1 MKKIILSAIL
11 ILLVFPL
18 FSDPVWTNTSASGVM
33 EAYKELPPSA
43 MMKFDINL
51 SNSKQSSIFG
61 SSLSDRLSDSDFSSD
76 KWANALTVTVDSN
89 RRNPISVSIWFS
101 PFISTA
107 ETGNKKVS
115 ATWTKETTSTNT
127 IDHDTVTDEETGE
140 TYDRYFMDDTGLCYR
155 YSMDITLKN
164 NSGGNITSATA
175 STTAGASLNLK
186 FTPKAESNRRSGNG
200 WAGNWKTV
208 QNIPTLES
216 GVLPGIV
223 EDSEAAIHATAVFS
237 MTIGTSYSDLLPN
250 TRYTSTV
257 RITIQGD

>member
-1 MKKIILSAIL
+1 MKKIIILPIL
-11 ILLVFPL
+11 ILLMFPL
-18 FSDPVWTNTSASGVM
+18 FSDPTWTSTTAGGVM

-43 MMKFDINL
+43 MMKFDITL

-61 SSLSDRLSDSDFSSD
+61 SSMSDRIIDSDLSSD

-89 RRNPISVSIWFS
+89 RRSPISVNIWFS

-115 ATWTKETTSTNT
+115 ATWTLESTSSTQ
-127 IDHDTVTDEETGE
+127 IDHDTATDEETGE
-140 TYDRYFMDDTGLCYR
+140 TYDRFFSDETGLCYR
-155 YSMDITLKN
+155 YSMSISLKN
-164 NSGGNITSATA
+164 NSGTAITSATA
-175 STTAGASLNLK
+175 STTSGASLNLT
-186 FTPKAESNRRSGNG
+186 FTPTAQSNRRSGNA
-200 WAGNWKTV
+200 WAGNWQNV

-223 EDSEAAIHATAVFS
+223 EDSEAAVHATAVFS
-237 MTIGTSYSDLLPN
+237 MTIGTTYSSLLPN
-250 TRYTSTV
+250 TRYSSTV